1 VEVLPRAEPMV
12 SEGRTVC
19 GAEMLRL
26 RTCSPSHH
34 APFFSTC
41 RINTRQLDYPA
52 LDSCLVWYLP
62 QSGSCSCWRASCH
75 PGTWS
80 CSSGSRQ
87 AVSPRTSAQAKQA
100 GYQVLWRRDYKI
112 FVSNALTLRVA
123 AALTAAAMEAPEL
136 PPHMIPSSL
145 MKRAVK
151 N

>member
-1 VEVLPRAEPMV
+1 MLPRAEPMV
-12 SEGRTVC
+12 REGRTVW

-41 RINTRQLDYPA
+41 VINTIQLDYPA
-52 LDSCLVWYLP
+52 LWFLPRIVWYLP

-75 PGTWS
+75 QGTWS

-87 AVSPRTSAQAKQA
+87 EESPRTSAQAKHA
-100 GYQVLWRRDYKI
+100 NYQVLRRKDYKI
-112 FVSNALTLRVA
+112 FWSNALTLRVA
-123 AALTAAAMEAPEL
+123 AALIAAAMEAPEL

-145 MKRAVK
+145 YTQ
-151 N
+151 